1 MKPEVAVHAALTI
14 DNWSQGL
21 QVSESMDFTSKMQQT
36 CDIQKVDSREI
47 LLKRSEKHDF
57 AIEDH
62 PSRGFEDK
70 QRPKTI

>member
-1 MKPEVAVHAALTI
+1 ME
-14 DNWSQGL
+14 
-21 QVSESMDFTSKMQQT
+21 FTSKMQQT